1 MGSKIAQSFDE
12 YLVNNPSLSKSTSA
26 YTSDL
31 ISDIY
36 GNTITPKVNDIL
48 ATLDKSPLAM
58 GTREA
63 IKDSPRA
70 LEKIT
75 DFYNSKIAQI
85 LDLKT
90 KVSGISGVSDF
101 TEFTTTSKAIIG
113 DKINE
118 NFDKVIST
126 YPELKQS
133 TSEFAVSTLNNAV
146 VPKLKETGD
155 FLYKSPLSQ
164 STRELAVRSTSDVV
178 SAFSTDVSTRLSPY
192 TSVLGDVGNRLFS
205 RATSPITDLL
215 TGDVNSST
223 SYFVNFDCAA
233 NILSHKKHTHT
244 PALVKNLLLSLLRTR
259 TKISVSFCFI
269 SFHRPWICSTI
280 SCSRNEKSICRI
292 TLVSKRHIWLS
303 SRKSGCI

>member
-1 MGSKIAQSFDE
+1 VGSKITQSFDE

-215 TGDVNSST
+215 TGDV
-223 SYFVNFDCAA
+223 SY
-233 NILSHKKHTHT
+233 IL
-244 PALVKNLLLSLLRTR
+244 
-259 TKISVSFCFI
+259 C
-269 SFHRPWICSTI
+269 
-280 SCSRNEKSICRI
+280 
-292 TLVSKRHIWLS
+292 
-303 SRKSGCI
+303 

>member
-215 TGDVNSST
+215 TGDV
-223 SYFVNFDCAA
+223 SY
-233 NILSHKKHTHT
+233 IL
-244 PALVKNLLLSLLRTR
+244 R
-259 TKISVSFCFI
+259 
-269 SFHRPWICSTI
+269 
-280 SCSRNEKSICRI
+280 
-292 TLVSKRHIWLS
+292 
-303 SRKSGCI
+303 

>member
-75 DFYNSKIAQI
+75 EFYNSKIAQI

-215 TGDVNSST
+215 TGDV
-223 SYFVNFDCAA
+223 SY
-233 NILSHKKHTHT
+233 IL
-244 PALVKNLLLSLLRTR
+244 R
-259 TKISVSFCFI
+259 
-269 SFHRPWICSTI
+269 
-280 SCSRNEKSICRI
+280 
-292 TLVSKRHIWLS
+292 
-303 SRKSGCI
+303 

>member
-101 TEFTTTSKAIIG
+101 TEFTATSKAIIG

-118 NFDKVIST
+118 NFK
-126 YPELKQS
+126 
-133 TSEFAVSTLNNAV
+133 
-146 VPKLKETGD
+146 
-155 FLYKSPLSQ
+155 
-164 STRELAVRSTSDVV
+164 
-178 SAFSTDVSTRLSPY
+178 FS
-192 TSVLGDVGNRLFS
+192 FQ
-205 RATSPITDLL
+205 
-215 TGDVNSST
+215 
-223 SYFVNFDCAA
+223 
-233 NILSHKKHTHT
+233 K
-244 PALVKNLLLSLLRTR
+244 
-259 TKISVSFCFI
+259 
-269 SFHRPWICSTI
+269 
-280 SCSRNEKSICRI
+280 
-292 TLVSKRHIWLS
+292 
-303 SRKSGCI
+303 